1 MKKTFLLACL
11 FLTVCLNVNSQIT
24 KKNWLFGGN
33 VSFSSSKYSSN
44 IGSNSYT
51 VIRIV
56 GNAGY
61 FIIDKLAVGLKPNLY
76 FDHTQ
81 TTTNNVWS
89 KAISI
94 GPFVRYYALPKTA
107 QTNLFFEGSY
117 AYGTNGLTNQNTIN
131 SNSYSFLLGPE
142 FFLNSSVGLELAIGY
157 THTKSNYP
165 GNSKTNIFQVGIGLQ
180 FHLEKE

>member
-1 MKKTFLLACL
+1 MKMIIIAACSCLIFSLAA
-11 FLTVCLNVNSQIT
+11 TGQIT

-33 VSFSSSKYSSN
+33 MNFSSSNYSSI
-44 IGSNSYT
+44 IGSNTYT
-51 VIRIV
+51 VIRIT

-61 FIIDKLAVGLKPNLY
+61 FVADKLAVGLKPNLY

-81 TTTNNVWS
+81 TTTNDIWS
-89 KAISI
+89 KAIAI

-107 QTNLFFEGSY
+107 RTNLFFEGSY
-117 AYGTNGLTNQNTIN
+117 AYGTNGLTNQNTLH

-142 FFLNSSVGLELAIGY
+142 FFLNSSVGLELSVGY
-157 THTKSNYP
+157 THTKSNDP
-165 GNSKTNIFQVGIGLQ
+165 GNSKTSIVQVGIGLQ